1 MGFDK
6 DDPRPLIVPAKKT
19 TKVNISL
26 AVGVVFFLVI
36 GVAAIAFYQH
46 FHH

>member
-6 DDPRPLIVPAKKT
+6 NDSTPIIETAKKT

-26 AVGVVFFLVI
+26 AVGVVIFLVV
-36 GVAAIAFYQH
+36 GVVAIVLYGRYH
-46 FHH
+46 